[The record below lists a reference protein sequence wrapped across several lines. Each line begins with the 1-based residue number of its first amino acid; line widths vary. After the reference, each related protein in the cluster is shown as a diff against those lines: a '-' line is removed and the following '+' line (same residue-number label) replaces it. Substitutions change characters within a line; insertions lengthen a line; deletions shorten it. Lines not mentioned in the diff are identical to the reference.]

1 MITPSGY
8 TLQVHGRLVDLS
20 RPCVMGILNVTP
32 DSFFAGSRK
41 QTEYDICRRA
51 EEIVEQ
57 GGAIIDVG
65 AFSTRPGAA
74 DVSEQEE
81 MARLRMGLTAVRSV
95 QPDALLS
102 VDTFRPDVARMAV
115 EEFGVG
121 IINDVSEG
129 GRTGVAFHPLQSR
142 QDECPAIFSMVARL
156 KVAYVLMSV
165 QPSLETML
173 PVLAE
178 EVRQLHA
185 LGVRD
190 ILIDPGFGFG
200 KTLTDN
206 YRIMAQMEMLH
217 TLRLP
222 LLVGVSRKSM
232 VYRLL
237 ECTPDEALSG
247 TTALHAV
254 ALAKGAS
261 VLRVHDVADAVAAIQ
276 VMETLRQYVSHH
288 PI

>member
-1 MITPSGY
+1 MTPTSGF

-20 RPCVMGILNVTP
+20 RPCVMGILNATP

-41 QTEYDICRRA
+41 QTEHDISRRA
-51 EEIVEQ
+51 DEIVEQ

-65 AFSTRPGAA
+65 ACSTRPGAGE
-74 DVSEQEE
+74 VSEAEE
-81 MARLRMGLTAVRSV
+81 MERLRTALAAVRRV
-95 QPDALLS
+95 QPDAVLS

-115 EEFGVG
+115 EEYGAG
-121 IINDVSEG
+121 IVNDVSES
-129 GRTGVAFHPLQSR
+129 ASMF
-142 QDECPAIFSMVARL
+142 AMVARL
-156 KVAYVLMSV
+156 RVAYVLMSV
-165 QPSLETML
+165 RPSIETML
-173 PVLAE
+173 PVLAD

-200 KTLTDN
+200 KTLADN
-206 YRIMAQMEMLH
+206 YRLLARMELLH
-217 TLRLP
+217 SLRLP

-237 ECTPDEALSG
+237 DCSPDEALSG

-254 ALAKGAS
+254 ALAKGAR
-261 VLRVHDVADAVAAIQ
+261 VLRVHDVADAVAAVR
-276 VMETLRQYVSHH
+276 VMEALRQYD
-288 PI
+288 PATGLEEQK

>member
-1 MITPSGY
+1 MTPTSGF

-20 RPCVMGILNVTP
+20 RPCVMGILNATP

-41 QTEYDICRRA
+41 QTEHDISRRA
-51 EEIVEQ
+51 DEIVEQ

-65 AFSTRPGAA
+65 ACSTRPGAGE
-74 DVSEQEE
+74 VSEAEE
-81 MARLRMGLTAVRSV
+81 MERLRTALAAVRRV
-95 QPDALLS
+95 QPDAVLS

-115 EEFGVG
+115 EEYGAG
-121 IINDVSEG
+121 IVNDVSES
-129 GRTGVAFHPLQSR
+129 ASMF
-142 QDECPAIFSMVARL
+142 AMVARL
-156 KVAYVLMSV
+156 RVAYVLMSV
-165 QPSLETML
+165 RPSIETML
-173 PVLAE
+173 PVLAD

-200 KTLTDN
+200 KTLADN
-206 YRIMAQMEMLH
+206 YRLLARMELLH
-217 TLRLP
+217 SLRLP

-237 ECTPDEALSG
+237 DCSPDEALSG

-254 ALAKGAS
+254 ALAKGAR
-261 VLRVHDVADAVAAIQ
+261 VLRVHDVADAVAAVR
-276 VMETLRQYVSHH
+276 VMEALRQYD
-288 PI
+288 PATGLEKQK

>member
-1 MITPSGY
+1 MTPTSGF

-20 RPCVMGILNVTP
+20 RPCVMGILNATP

-41 QTEYDICRRA
+41 QTAHDISRRA
-51 EEIVEQ
+51 DEIVEQ

-65 AFSTRPGAA
+65 ACSTRPGAGE
-74 DVSEQEE
+74 VSEAEE
-81 MARLRMGLTAVRSV
+81 MERLRTALAAVRRV
-95 QPDALLS
+95 QPDAVLS

-115 EEFGVG
+115 EEYGAG
-121 IINDVSEG
+121 IVNDVSES
-129 GRTGVAFHPLQSR
+129 ASMF
-142 QDECPAIFSMVARL
+142 AMVARL
-156 KVAYVLMSV
+156 RVAYVLMSV
-165 QPSLETML
+165 RPSIETML
-173 PVLAE
+173 PVLAD

-200 KTLTDN
+200 KTLADN
-206 YRIMAQMEMLH
+206 YRLLARMELLH
-217 TLRLP
+217 SLRLP

-237 ECTPDEALSG
+237 DCSPDEALSG

-254 ALAKGAS
+254 ALAKGAR
-261 VLRVHDVADAVAAIQ
+261 VLRVHDVADAVAAVR
-276 VMETLRQYVSHH
+276 VMEALRQYD
-288 PI
+288 PATGLEEQK

>member
-1 MITPSGY
+1 MTPTSGF

-20 RPCVMGILNVTP
+20 RPCVMGILNATP

-41 QTEYDICRRA
+41 QTEHDISRRA
-51 EEIVEQ
+51 DEIVEQ

-65 AFSTRPGAA
+65 ACSTRPGAGE
-74 DVSEQEE
+74 VSEAEE
-81 MARLRMGLTAVRSV
+81 MERLRTALAAVRRV
-95 QPDALLS
+95 QPDAVLS

-115 EEFGVG
+115 EEYGAG
-121 IINDVSEG
+121 IVNDVSES
-129 GRTGVAFHPLQSR
+129 ASMF
-142 QDECPAIFSMVARL
+142 AMVARL
-156 KVAYVLMSV
+156 RVAYVLMSV
-165 QPSLETML
+165 RPSIETML
-173 PVLAE
+173 PVLAD

-200 KTLTDN
+200 KTLADN
-206 YRIMAQMEMLH
+206 YRLLARMELLH
-217 TLRLP
+217 SLRLP

-237 ECTPDEALSG
+237 DCSPDEALSG

-254 ALAKGAS
+254 ALTKGAR
-261 VLRVHDVADAVAAIQ
+261 VLRVHDVADAVAAVR
-276 VMETLRQYVSHH
+276 VMEALRQYD
-288 PI
+288 PATGLEEQNNETL

>member
-1 MITPSGY
+1 MTPTSGF

-20 RPCVMGILNVTP
+20 RPCVMGILNATP

-41 QTEYDICRRA
+41 QTEHDISRRA
-51 EEIVEQ
+51 DEIVEQ

-65 AFSTRPGAA
+65 ACSTRPGAGE
-74 DVSEQEE
+74 VSEAEE
-81 MARLRMGLTAVRSV
+81 MERLRTALAAVRRV
-95 QPDALLS
+95 QPDAVLS

-115 EEFGVG
+115 EEYGAG
-121 IINDVSEG
+121 IVNDVSES
-129 GRTGVAFHPLQSR
+129 ASMF
-142 QDECPAIFSMVARL
+142 AMVARL
-156 KVAYVLMSV
+156 RVAYVLMSV
-165 QPSLETML
+165 RPSIETML
-173 PVLAE
+173 PVLAD

-200 KTLTDN
+200 KTLADN
-206 YRIMAQMEMLH
+206 YRLLARMELLH
-217 TLRLP
+217 SLRLP

-237 ECTPDEALSG
+237 DCSPDEALSG

-254 ALAKGAS
+254 ALTKGAR
-261 VLRVHDVADAVAAIQ
+261 VLRVHDVADAVAAVR
-276 VMETLRQYVSHH
+276 VMEALRQYD
-288 PI
+288 PATGLEEQK

>member
-1 MITPSGY
+1 MTPTSGF

-20 RPCVMGILNVTP
+20 RPCVMGILNATP

-41 QTEYDICRRA
+41 QTEHDISRRA
-51 EEIVEQ
+51 DEIVEQ

-65 AFSTRPGAA
+65 ACSTRPGAGE
-74 DVSEQEE
+74 VSEAEE
-81 MARLRMGLTAVRSV
+81 MDRLRTALAAVRRV
-95 QPDALLS
+95 QPDAVLS

-115 EEFGVG
+115 EEYGAG
-121 IINDVSEG
+121 IVNDVSES
-129 GRTGVAFHPLQSR
+129 ASMF
-142 QDECPAIFSMVARL
+142 AMVARL
-156 KVAYVLMSV
+156 RVAYVLMSV
-165 QPSLETML
+165 RPSIETML
-173 PVLAE
+173 PVLAD

-200 KTLTDN
+200 KTLADN
-206 YRIMAQMEMLH
+206 YRLLARMELLH
-217 TLRLP
+217 SLRLP

-237 ECTPDEALSG
+237 DCSPDEALSG

-254 ALAKGAS
+254 ALAKGAR
-261 VLRVHDVADAVAAIQ
+261 VLRVHDVADAVAAVR
-276 VMETLRQYVSHH
+276 VMEALRQYD
-288 PI
+288 PATGLEEQK